1 MGFVALVVVV
11 GSVLCALLRTVV
23 LSRHAGR
30 FLAHDVWLYDV
41 GMRYAW
47 LVVGVVALV
56 FLGLRPVALGD
67 WLQLLVLWL
76 LGVGVVWLI
85 PPWLAKFI

>member
-1 MGFVALVVVV
+1 MEFVALVFVV

-41 GMRYAW
+41 GMRYAC

-56 FLGLRPVALGD
+56 FLGLRPVSLGD
-67 WLQLLVLWL
+67 WLQILVLWL
-76 LGVGVVWLI
+76 LVLGVVWLI

>member
-41 GMRYAW
+41 GMRYAC

-56 FLGLRPVALGD
+56 FFRFAPGCLGRLAADIGAL
-67 WLQLLVLWL
+67 V
-76 LGVGVVWLI
+76 VGCGCG
-85 PPWLAKFI
+85 LADPAMVG

>member
-30 FLAHDVWLYDV
+30 FLAHDVWKYDV

-47 LVVGVVALV
+47 LVVGGGALV
-56 FLGLRPVALGD
+56 FLGLRPVAWGD
-67 WLQLLVLWL
+67 WLQILVLWL